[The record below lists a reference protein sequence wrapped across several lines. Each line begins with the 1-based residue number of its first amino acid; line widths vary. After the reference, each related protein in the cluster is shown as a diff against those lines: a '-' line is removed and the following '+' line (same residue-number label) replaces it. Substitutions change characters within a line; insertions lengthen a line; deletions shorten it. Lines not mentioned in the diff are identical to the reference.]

1 MYFIDIVQDDC
12 SVQIMA
18 TNKLMG
24 MDPTAFNDCH
34 SFFKIG
40 DYIAVRVTLPERKLR
55 IDFEIEQAN

>member
-40 DYIAVRVTLPERKLR
+40 DYIAVRVTLPERKL
-55 IDFEIEQAN
+55 EN

>member
-24 MDPTAFNDCH
+24 MDPTALM
-34 SFFKIG
+34 IV
-40 DYIAVRVTLPERKLR
+40 IAFSKLAIILLLGVTLPERKL
-55 IDFEIEQAN
+55 EN